1 MLLKPVLGF
10 MLALAVMVGMVVTSM
25 PSDEQAPPVP
35 GACDADRQTLL
46 MSKLRSGQPAEVTP
60 ALFSEE
66 PVGLLGY
73 CSWDCS
79 RCTSTAECR
88 ERKAGSCYN
97 VCP

>member
-10 MLALAVMVGMVVTSM
+10 MLALAVMVGMVFTSM
-25 PSDEQAPPVP
+25 PRDEEAPSVP

-46 MSKLRSGQPAEVTP
+46 LSKVRAGQNAEVTP

-73 CSWDCS
+73 CSRDCS
-79 RCTSTAECR
+79 RCVSTAECR
-88 ERKAGSCYN
+88 ERGAGSCYN
-97 VCP
+97 ICP